1 MSSLPIHESS
11 HPEKLLPWFVNH
23 TLSESEQRTVETHLL
38 SCTQCQKEVALLEKM
53 RAKIQ
58 DTPIS
63 SPGEFGLH
71 RLLKDIRQDKVIQQK
86 QKRVPSWLGTALAI
100 AASFIIILQAGLLMD
115 MWVHSPAVEPL
126 GESKIGIVLQ
136 VSFAPTA
143 TEADI
148 REMLLDVNG
157 TFVGGPGQL
166 GIYRIQLPFSEE
178 PHIAQIID
186 SLQQQTNFVT
196 HVARE

>member
-1 MSSLPIHESS
+1 MSSQPIHKSS
-11 HPEKLLPWFVNH
+11 HPEKLLPWYVNR
-23 TLSESEQRTVETHLL
+23 TLSESEKKTVETHLF
-38 SCTQCQKEVALLEKM
+38 SCNRCQKEVALLEKM
-53 RAKIQ
+53 RMEVQ
-58 DTPIS
+58 NTPVS

-71 RLLKDIRQDKVIQQK
+71 RLLKDIRQDKARQQK

-126 GESKIGIVLQ
+126 GESTIGITLQ
-136 VSFAPTA
+136 VSFASTT

-148 REMLLDVNG
+148 RKMLLEING
-157 TFVGGPGQL
+157 TFIGGPGQL